1 MKKKPTIKYT
11 DMCIYVDANIG
22 KQDADVEKI
31 YEYLTM
37 ISYMLAV
44 KKKLFSLED
53 YYDKYAHYI
62 ASSVYMRMTSK
73 KPGLEPVKSCLNY
86 IKSIITK
93 RKSTF
98 EALEYGYT
106 TEPDT
111 IENEAFKNFNE
122 NKARFSLNPFA
133 SIEANEYFSSI
144 SNIIYDIIL
153 QGPYKDDKVLVWKL
167 YQSCVISLLRNF
179 TLSNKH
185 KLKLLKKGNEDEL
198 RDDYENL
205 LPDFMED
212 ETRTAPIVYNLDNE
226 WIDYISVLLQQIKT
240 TIASDINEICDMY
253 VLSDK
258 MVEDVLLV
266 SSLGENDG

>member
-153 QGPYKDDKVLVWKL
+153 QGPYKDDKVLV
-167 YQSCVISLLRNF
+167 
-179 TLSNKH
+179 
-185 KLKLLKKGNEDEL
+185 
-198 RDDYENL
+198 
-205 LPDFMED
+205 
-212 ETRTAPIVYNLDNE
+212 
-226 WIDYISVLLQQIKT
+226 
-240 TIASDINEICDMY
+240 
-253 VLSDK
+253 
-258 MVEDVLLV
+258 
-266 SSLGENDG
+266 